1 MGRKRSEPKQP
12 PPKFA
17 TYETSQ
23 RNYVPMFRDQLDSPA
38 YIALTAAA
46 KEAYT
51 ILRYE
56 YKYKYT
62 NERIGMDRVYCPY
75 STFEARGMRSGTLT
89 RALFMLEAFG
99 FIHIE
104 EHGGLEHRPNLYHLI
119 DDWKKI
125 KTKEEAKAVKANF
138 EQAWKDRAALLK
150 KAKEKAVLYGKY
162 ISSDETV
169 PYLEQIIGEIA
180 DETVPKQATEEK
192 LQHTKP
198 SAEQPTKP
206 SVKNEQP
213 KYSTWVAEIDD
224 LYGNRIMKR
233 PAMRVN

>member
-1 MGRKRSEPKQP
+1 MGRRKSEPKQP

-17 TYETSQ
+17 TCETTQ

-62 NERIGMDRVYCPY
+62 DDRIGMNRVYCPY

-125 KTKEEAKAVKANF
+125 KTKEEAKTVKADF
-138 EQAWKDRAALLK
+138 EQAWKKRTELLK
-150 KAKEKAVLYGKY
+150 KAKEKATLYGRY

-169 PYLEQIIGEIA
+169 PYLEQKSSEIA
-180 DETVPKQATEEK
+180 DETVPKRNEEER

-206 SVKNEQP
+206 SVTVEPP
-213 KYSTWVAEIDD
+213 KISSWVAESDE
-224 LYGNRIMKR
+224 LYGHRIMGR
-233 PAMRVN
+233 SAM